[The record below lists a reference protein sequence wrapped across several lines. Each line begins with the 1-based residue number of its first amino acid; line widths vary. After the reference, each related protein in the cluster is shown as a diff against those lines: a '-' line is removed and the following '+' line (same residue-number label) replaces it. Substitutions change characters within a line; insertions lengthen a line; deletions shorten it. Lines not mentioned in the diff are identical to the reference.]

1 MSLEEIEVLINNITE
16 NRQIEILMSDNRY
29 IKRTFKLVKFTIERL
44 EQIEKM
50 MKAIIDKD
58 QEYFEYLCLKLKIEK
73 ETLKMFRDEL
83 LYYYNL
89 TG

>member
-1 MSLEEIEVLINNITE
+1 MSLEEIEVLIDNLT

-29 IKRTFKLVKFTIERL
+29 IKRTFKLVKFTIEKIG
-44 EQIEKM
+44 QIEKM
-50 MKAIIDKD
+50 MEEIIDKD
-58 QEYFEYLCLKLKIEK
+58 QEDFKYLCLKLKIEK
-73 ETLKMFRDEL
+73 ETLTMFRDQI